1 MTAQDSRD
9 YSDYSRHITTVMTGM
24 TVINGFIF
32 TAIISLL
39 TKLEQPSMLYS
50 QLLFLLLA
58 IVFDLNS
65 LLLQH
70 LTVETLYFCRKL
82 PPQTRKV
89 TIRVA
94 LMDVISGLFGCAIPL
109 MFLIFELVTLAIVSA
124 VIWLFCIV
132 ASFALV
138 FKPMREFRKRH

>member
-1 MTAQDSRD
+1 MMTQDKKD

-58 IVFDLNS
+58 ILFDLNG
-65 LLLQH
+65 LLIQH

-94 LMDVISGLFGCAIPL
+94 LMDVIAGLFGFAIPL
-109 MFLIFELVTLAIVSA
+109 MFLIFDLVTLAIVSTI
-124 VIWLFCIV
+124 IWFFSIATSLI
-132 ASFALV
+132 LV
-138 FKPMREFRKRH
+138 YKPMKEFRKRH

>member
-1 MTAQDSRD
+1 MITRDKED
-9 YSDYSRHITTVMTGM
+9 YSDYSRHITTVMTEM

-58 IVFDLNS
+58 ILFDLNG
-65 LLLQH
+65 LLIQH

-94 LMDVISGLFGCAIPL
+94 LMFVIASLFGFAIPL
-109 MFLIFELVTLAIVSA
+109 MFLIFDLVTLASVSA
-124 VIWLFCIV
+124 IIWLFGI
-132 ASFALV
+132 AAYLALI
-138 FKPMREFRKRH
+138 FKPLKEFRKKR

>member
-1 MTAQDSRD
+1 MITQDKED
-9 YSDYSRHITTVMTGM
+9 YSDYSRHITTVMTEM

-58 IVFDLNS
+58 ILFDLNG
-65 LLLQH
+65 LLIQR

-94 LMDVISGLFGCAIPL
+94 LMFVIASLFGFAIPL
-109 MFLIFELVTLAIVSA
+109 MFLIFDLVTLASVSA
-124 VIWLFCIV
+124 IIWLFGI
-132 ASFALV
+132 AAYLALI
-138 FKPMREFRKRH
+138 FKPLKEFRKRR

>member
-1 MTAQDSRD
+1 MVTQDKED

-58 IVFDLNS
+58 ILFDLNG
-65 LLLQH
+65 LLIQH

-82 PPQTRKV
+82 PPQTQKV
-89 TIRVA
+89 TIRTA
-94 LMDVISGLFGCAIPL
+94 LMLVIASLFGLTIPL
-109 MFLIFELVTLAIVSA
+109 MFLIFDLVTLASVSA
-124 VIWLFCIV
+124 IIWLFGI
-132 ASFALV
+132 AAHLALV
-138 FKPMREFRKRH
+138 FKPMKEFRKRH

>member
-1 MTAQDSRD
+1 MVTQDKED
-9 YSDYSRHITTVMTGM
+9 YSDYSRHITTVMTEM

-58 IVFDLNS
+58 ILFDLNG
-65 LLLQH
+65 LLIQH

-94 LMDVISGLFGCAIPL
+94 LMFVIASLFGFAIPL
-109 MFLIFELVTLAIVSA
+109 MFLIFDLVTLASISA
-124 VIWLFCIV
+124 IIWLFGI
-132 ASFALV
+132 AAYLTLI
-138 FKPMREFRKRH
+138 FKPMKEFRRKQ

>member
-1 MTAQDSRD
+1 MVTQDKED
-9 YSDYSRHITTVMTGM
+9 YSDYSRHITTVMTEM

-58 IVFDLNS
+58 ILFDLNG
-65 LLLQH
+65 LLIQH

-94 LMDVISGLFGCAIPL
+94 LMFVIASLFGFAIPL
-109 MFLIFELVTLAIVSA
+109 MFLIFDLVTLASVSA
-124 VIWLFCIV
+124 IIWLFGI
-132 ASFALV
+132 AAYLALI
-138 FKPMREFRKRH
+138 FKPLKEFRKKR

>member
-1 MTAQDSRD
+1 MVTQDKED
-9 YSDYSRHITTVMTGM
+9 YSDYSRHITTVMTEM

-58 IVFDLNS
+58 ILFDLNG
-65 LLLQH
+65 LLIQH

-94 LMDVISGLFGCAIPL
+94 LMFVIASLFGFAIPL
-109 MFLIFELVTLAIVSA
+109 MFLIFDLVTLASVSA
-124 VIWLFCIV
+124 IIWLLGI
-132 ASFALV
+132 AAYLALI
-138 FKPMREFRKRH
+138 FKPLKEFRRRR

>member
-1 MTAQDSRD
+1 MVTQDKED
-9 YSDYSRHITTVMTGM
+9 YSDYSRHITTVMTEM

-58 IVFDLNS
+58 ILFDLNG
-65 LLLQH
+65 LLIQH

-94 LMDVISGLFGCAIPL
+94 LMFVIASLFGFAIPL
-109 MFLIFELVTLAIVSA
+109 MFLIFDLVTLASVSA
-124 VIWLFCIV
+124 IIWLFGIA
-132 ASFALV
+132 ASLILV
-138 FKPMREFRKRH
+138 FKPMKEFRKRH

>member
-1 MTAQDSRD
+1 MVTQDKED
-9 YSDYSRHITTVMTGM
+9 YSDYSRHITTVMTEM

-58 IVFDLNS
+58 ILFDLNG
-65 LLLQH
+65 LLIQH

-89 TIRVA
+89 TIRIA
-94 LMDVISGLFGCAIPL
+94 LMFVIASLFGFAIPL
-109 MFLIFELVTLAIVSA
+109 MFLIFDLVTLASISA
-124 VIWLFCIV
+124 IIWLFGI
-132 ASFALV
+132 AAYLTLI
-138 FKPMREFRKRH
+138 FKPMKEFRRKQ

>member
-1 MTAQDSRD
+1 MITQDKED
-9 YSDYSRHITTVMTGM
+9 YSDYSRHITTVMTEM

-58 IVFDLNS
+58 ILFDLNG
-65 LLLQH
+65 LLIQH

-94 LMDVISGLFGCAIPL
+94 LMFVIASLFGFAIPL
-109 MFLIFELVTLAIVSA
+109 MFLIFDLVTLASVSA
-124 VIWLFCIV
+124 IIWLFGI
-132 ASFALV
+132 AAYLALI
-138 FKPMREFRKRH
+138 FKPLKEFRKKR